1 MTTAFNTQHEEN
13 PQLTTKEAFEFFD
26 AAVRERLHISGQ
38 EFLQRREEFKSNPH
52 YETLMFMVPLTVHA
66 AD

>member
-38 EFLQRREEFKSNPH
+38 EFLQRREEFNPIRI
-52 YETLMFMVPLTVHA
+52 TRL
-66 AD
+66 